1 MILKQKKWYMPL
13 AILGI
18 LVIFISSNIIF
29 SFTTESIVA
38 DMTADKRF
46 SLSDYSRE
54 QIKKIIQP
62 IYVTIYYS

>member
-1 MILKQKKWYMPL
+1 MPL

-29 SFTTESIVA
+29 SFTAENIAA

-46 SLSDYSRE
+46 SLSNYSRE
-54 QIKKIIQP
+54 QIK
-62 IYVTIYYS
+62 